1 MDERLG
7 RQLDFLREI
16 DKLKGIVR
24 RTWRLDD
31 SRYETDA
38 EHSWHLAM
46 MAAVLHEHAS
56 EPIDVGHVLRM
67 VLVHDL
73 VEIDAG
79 DAYPYDADDMSGK
92 HDAEQQAA
100 ERVFNLLPDDQTAD
114 LRGLWDEFEA
124 HRTPEARFANAI
136 DRLQPLWFNYLT
148 EGREWRRHGVR
159 VGQVREYLARRDV
172 AAGSTVLHAFAE
184 QILDESVRKGY
195 LQR

>member
-1 MDERLG
+1 MDARLA
-7 RQLDFLREI
+7 RQLEFLREI

-46 MAAVLHEHAS
+46 MAVVLGEHAS
-56 EPIDVGHVLRM
+56 EQVDLARVIRM

-79 DAYPYDADDMSGK
+79 DAYPYDPDSMDAK
-92 HDAEQQAA
+92 PDAERQAA
-100 ERVFNLLPDDQTAD
+100 RRVFGLLPDDQAEP
-114 LRGLWDEFEA
+114 LRRLWEEFEV
-124 HRTPEARFANAI
+124 HQTPEARFANAI

-172 AAGSTVLHAFAE
+172 AAGSAGLHAFAE

-195 LQR
+195 LRP